1 MKFYVLFKLSLNS
14 LPFPS
19 LLYPPLHFPLLQP
32 EFRSS
37 SGISPMNYVFSFN
50 IFKFCLVFGLLV
62 YLFVLPIAKRVSHTK
77 INMLCL
83 ILRLFFILYI
93 KFMCCHPCLLKY
105 NQITPVLTA
114 AVIFF
119 IPEVWLKILI
129 ALHQSTQSYQESI
142 LYNIFKNDK
151 WCLTLMLNA
160 SITSS
165 SPLNG
170 IHISY
175 HSLHGPKLS
184 THCLTHQPCFFPSRL
199 TAYSTWSLFR
209 G

>member
-1 MKFYVLFKLSLNS
+1 MPYIPHEFQTLYATAYDNSPWVSSRYFKWNILKTLYVASSPLFCFNKSVSLTIFFISVNIITVS
-14 LPFPS
+14 L
-19 LLYPPLHFPLLQP
+19 
-32 EFRSS
+32 
-37 SGISPMNYVFSFN
+37 
-50 IFKFCLVFGLLV
+50 
-62 YLFVLPIAKRVSHTK
+62 VSHTK

-142 LYNIFKNDK
+142 LYSIFKNDK
-151 WCLTLMLNA
+151 WCLTLMRNA

-175 HSLHGPKLS
+175 HSLRGPKLS

-199 TAYSTWSLFR
+199 TVYSTWSLFR
-209 G
+209 S